1 MPIHDVGYRR
11 WKGEITATWSRWT
24 SITAVGIRTAL
35 TSRWIRR
42 ILLAAWFPVIY
53 FGIILF
59 FIEGLMV
66 TIPSGQISQS
76 IGLPAEI
83 PANQRTSNLEG
94 DRLPQLAPNLTNQD
108 EGNAV
113 EELVRNAE
121 EQGAFELRKR
131 ALAQNP
137 LIGFLP
143 NGEALSRA
151 LQTGGPSEFRHTVWC
166 YLLSSF
172 LQYSQGFMTLMI
184 VGLIVPPLISR
195 DVRSR
200 ALLLYY
206 SRPITRVEYVLGKLA
221 IPGFVLMMITLV
233 PALVLYLVGV
243 MLSPDLSVIRDTW
256 DVPFRIILGTV
267 VCVIPT
273 CLIGLLLSSL
283 TQESRFAGF
292 AWFTVW
298 GLGAVVWLGIYSSN
312 STPNGRPYESDWSLI
327 SIYSTIGR
335 VQSWIFGLEMDI
347 QRVLPSMVLLVVVS
361 VVSAIWLYRRVS
373 APIRI

>member
-11 WKGEITATWSRWT
+11 WKGEITATWARWT
-24 SITAVGIRTAL
+24 AITSIGIRTAL

-59 FIEGLMV
+59 IFEGLMV
-66 TIPSGQISQS
+66 TTPTGPVSG
-76 IGLPAEI
+76 
-83 PANQRTSNLEG
+83 NLELLRGSLESMEPAIPG
-94 DRLPQLAPNLTNQD
+94 DGLIPVQDSDQKVQEQIEKLTELAQ
-108 EGNAV
+108 
-113 EELVRNAE
+113 NAE
-121 EQGAFELRKR
+121 EQAAYNLQKK
-131 ALAQNP
+131 ALTENP
-137 LIGFLP
+137 LVGFLP
-143 NGEALSRA
+143 NGEALTEA
-151 LQTGGPSEFRHTVWC
+151 LQTDNPSDFRHTVWC

-206 SRPITRVEYVLGKLA
+206 SRPITRIEYVMGKLA
-221 IPGFVLMMITLV
+221 IPGFVLMMITLA

-256 DVPFRIILGTV
+256 DLPIRIILGTI

-298 GLGAVVWLGIYSSN
+298 GLGAVVWLGIYTSN
-312 STPNGRPYESDWSLI
+312 ARPDGEPYESDWSLI

-347 QRVLPSMVLLVVVS
+347 QRVLPSIILLVVVS
-361 VVSAIWLYRRVS
+361 LLSAIWLYRRVS

>member
-11 WKGEITATWSRWT
+11 WKGEITATWARWT
-24 SITAVGIRTAL
+24 AITSIGIRTAL

-59 FIEGLMV
+59 IFEGLMV
-66 TIPSGQISQS
+66 TTPTGPVSG
-76 IGLPAEI
+76 
-83 PANQRTSNLEG
+83 NLELLRGSLESMEPAIPG
-94 DRLPQLAPNLTNQD
+94 DGLIPVQDSDQKVQEQIEKLTELAQ
-108 EGNAV
+108 
-113 EELVRNAE
+113 NAE
-121 EQGAFELRKR
+121 EQAAYNLQKK
-131 ALAQNP
+131 ALTENP
-137 LIGFLP
+137 LVGFLP
-143 NGEALSRA
+143 NGEALTEA
-151 LQTGGPSEFRHTVWC
+151 LQTDNPSDFRHTVWC

-206 SRPITRVEYVLGKLA
+206 SRPITRIEYVMGKLA
-221 IPGFVLMMITLV
+221 IPGFVLMMITLA

-256 DVPFRIILGTV
+256 DLPIRIILGTI

-298 GLGAVVWLGIYSSN
+298 GLGAVVWLGIYTSN
-312 STPNGRPYESDWSLI
+312 ARPDGTPYESDWSLI

-347 QRVLPSMVLLVVVS
+347 QRVLPSIILLVVVS
-361 VVSAIWLYRRVS
+361 LLSAIWLYRRVS

>member
-24 SITAVGIRTAL
+24 AITSIGIRTAL
-35 TSRWIRR
+35 SSRWIRR

-59 FIEGLMV
+59 IFEGLMV
-66 TIPSGQISQS
+66 TTPSGQVS
-76 IGLPAEI
+76 G
-83 PANQRTSNLEG
+83 NLEILKESLQKEGALIPG
-94 DRLPQLAPNLTNQD
+94 DGMIPGQDPNQALQ
-108 EGNAV
+108 EGV
-113 EELVRNAE
+113 DQVTDLVQNAE
-121 EQGAFELRKR
+121 EQVAFKYKKE
-131 ALAQNP
+131 ALANNP

-143 NGEALSRA
+143 NGEALSEA
-151 LQTGGPSEFRHTVWC
+151 LQTGNPSDFRHTVWC

-206 SRPITRVEYVLGKLA
+206 SRPITRIEYVLGKLA
-221 IPGFVLMMITLV
+221 IPGFVLMMITLA

-243 MLSPDLSVIRDTW
+243 MLSPDLSVLRDTW
-256 DVPFRIILGTV
+256 DLPFRIILGTV

-292 AWFTVW
+292 AWFTIW
-298 GLGAVVWLGIYSSN
+298 GLGAVVWLGIYTSN
-312 STPNGRPYESDWSLI
+312 STPNRGPYESDWSLI

-335 VQSWIFGLEMDI
+335 VQSWIFGLELDL
-347 QRVLPSMVLLVVVS
+347 QRVLPSILLLVVVS
-361 VVSAIWLYRRVS
+361 FLSAIWLYRRVS